1 VFSQPIGHDTVYN
14 FDVAADQIDLID
26 YTGFASFA
34 EVQSH
39 TANDGAGDAVITLGD
54 GQTITL
60 HGVGA
65 NSLSADDFVMRR
77 QGLKW
82 IGAFAARI
90 FILGGTAFQSGS
102 ALRLERPRCFEP

>member
-39 TANDGAGDAVITLGD
+39 TANDSAGDAVITLGD

-65 NSLSADDFVMRR
+65 NSLSAYDFVFDQTPVTQNAGSMV
-77 QGLKW
+77 
-82 IGAFAARI
+82 ISDGA
-90 FILGGTAFQSGS
+90 ILPLSGMMNTGTI
-102 ALRLERPRCFEP
+102 E